1 MIAIDNANLTDY
13 RGDQGVAGFNPAVTF
28 SVSGANVTLVDGSTI
43 PVGDTLQRVHIKLQ
57 DGFGGEVRGAIT
69 VTGAP
74 GQQVLSSST
83 LNTSRGLKLVA
94 TVLTT
99 KGIAADGSAVNI
111 GTSGS
116 LRSWDIQKNATA

>member
-13 RGDQGVAGFNPAVTF
+13 RGDQGVTGFTPSVTF
-28 SVSGANVTLVDGSTI
+28 TVVGANVTVTDGSTI
-43 PVGDTLQRVHIKLQ
+43 PVGDTLSKVHVKLQ
-57 DGFGGEVRGAIT
+57 DGFGGEVRDTIT

-74 GQQVLSSST
+74 GQKVLSSST
-83 LNTSRGLKLVA
+83 LNASRGLKIVA

-111 GTSGS
+111 GASGS
-116 LRSWDIQKNATA
+116 LRSWDTQKNATA